1 MATRDA
7 ATAASGRQRE
17 DGSHLGDT
25 QVTGGGGVRL
35 HVVEAG
41 NPRGRPI
48 VFLHGISQC
57 WLTWRRQLH
66 SSLAEDH
73 RLVALDLRGHGLSA
87 TPRDGY
93 DDSKQWADD
102 VDAVIRALD
111 LEQPVLCGWSYGPL
125 VALDYVRHY
134 GEARLGGLHLVGG
147 VTKLGSEE
155 AASVLTPE
163 FLSLVP
169 QLFASDTE
177 TSVRGLE
184 GLLRLCFA
192 QEPPAP
198 ERYLM
203 LGYNV
208 AVPPY
213 VRQGLL
219 SRSFDNDDLLP
230 KLRKPVLITHGAAD
244 AVVKGAAVEQHKAA
258 MPHAQ
263 VQVMAKTGHAPFWDD
278 AAGFNARLR
287 AFCASL

>member
-1 MATRDA
+1 MKA
-7 ATAASGRQRE
+7 QR
-17 DGSHLGDT
+17 
-25 QVTGGGGVRL
+25 VTGGGGVRL

-41 NPRGRPI
+41 DPRGRPI
-48 VFLHGISQC
+48 VFLHGLSQC
-57 WLTWRRQLH
+57 WLQWGRQLH

-73 RLVALDLRGHGLSA
+73 RLVALDLRGHGLSD
-87 TPRDGY
+87 TPRAGY

-134 GEARLGGLHLVGG
+134 GEARLGGLHFVGG

-155 AASVLTPE
+155 ALSVLTPE

-169 QLFASDTE
+169 QLFATDTE

-192 QEPPAP
+192 QEPPAT
-198 ERYLM
+198 ERYQM

-213 VRQGLL
+213 VRQALL
-219 SRSFDNDDLLP
+219 SRSIDNDDLLP
-230 KLRKPVLITHGAAD
+230 TIRTPVLITQGAAD
-244 AVVKGAAVEQHKAA
+244 AIVKGAAVEQHKAA
-258 MPHAQ
+258 LPHAQ
-263 VQVMAKTGHAPFWDD
+263 VQVMAKTGHAAFWDD
-278 AAGFNARLR
+278 APDFNERLR
-287 AFCASL
+287 AFCARL